1 MKKRSLL
8 LAIVA
13 IMLTAS
19 LGTTI
24 VAHAGIN
31 TNNPFGDGLI
41 KNGSISSADFITFDD
56 ETNPAITAKTGN
68 GTLLLS
74 GGTASAASVITH
86 NNAIPKSD
94 LVDGTKV
101 VIQYDIYKLGAMW
114 SQVFYVH
121 PFHNKRGLESGT
133 NYMWMRINV
142 NCVQNLTIPSG
153 AEVWINGGKIDPAD
167 FALVG
172 TDGGKHSG
180 DFGLQ
185 ANVYNAQIAKG
196 NDHCTYWLEYDI
208 TTKDLVIYGG
218 NADTNEKTAY
228 ATVKNAFTLDES
240 LENYYMN
247 FAYTQDLEMDN
258 VKIYLVNGEETKYYL
273 NCGFDSKDDYMIGGS
288 DAEADKM
295 KLVLDDRG
303 EKSSLKTYDT
313 VVRFTKPS
321 NDARITTTNKLAVDT
336 KLTKTFELD
345 ATYRLAT
352 MNAGRK
358 IGIAL
363 GLDSYRTTLDAP
375 KNGASFVYL
384 TVNEA
389 GKVILGA
396 QNIAEDG
403 TSAEIGTAVVLEGL
417 TATSDVALHI
427 EGRKNGSVDV
437 KVGEN
442 VYNFEGIKAN
452 GHVSFVQTGSGDV
465 DYSLIVANVKLTG
478 YELKENE
485 GVAQT
490 ASFDNNYI
498 STSKFTLQST
508 TAPESYL
515 TKQETSTHKAE
526 GVVTDNGK
534 IGFYGTST
542 NTRLMFKE
550 QYADFVLQFDY
561 ISEPVANRY
570 LPAGLPTSPE
580 GVPNRYSPF
589 FVLIGAENDCPELA
603 QAYAY
608 GIVEGNMTQYFWGAE
623 SLINREGKARA
634 EGGSVTVTAGMTK
647 LTANEEGAIPCYF
660 APNGTVE
667 YGKPADGALYSF
679 YNKTTRI
686 KFVVINNH
694 VAMYAAEVSAE
705 GTVGTYVKIFEDKVT
720 NSMGNV
726 GFGTDSPGWAAIDNV
741 AITPISTDAAIE
753 AGVDAVPA
761 VDLVAD
767 VAVSA
772 MENDEEP
779 KPLAKAVVTVN
790 QEEKKATWE
799 AVTGAKEYEVVVK
812 LGTETVIKKT
822 IKDTFIDLSELT
834 AEGDY
839 KIRVTAV
846 PEDEENFL
854 RSNSLEV
861 TYTVK
866 KTVAP
871 DSSSSADG
879 NSSSGSTTDGG
890 SCSSCNGFVSVGGA
904 FAMLS
909 LIGAAIVIRKS
920 RKED

>member
-68 GTLLLS
+68 GTLTFNKVAWRGALMS
-74 GGTASAASVITH
+74 H
-86 NNAIPKSD
+86 NNPIPKAD

-101 VIQYDIYKLGAMW
+101 VLQYDIYKLGAAW
-114 SQVFYVH
+114 SQEIYLA
-121 PFHNKRGLESGT
+121 PFGGLGDWSK
-133 NYMWMRINV
+133 NYLAIRILN
-142 NCVQNLTIPSG
+142 NSIIPSAG
-153 AEVWINGGKIDPAD
+153 DFPAGMEVWIKGEKVAIGPENQYGTAGGH
-167 FALVG
+167 
-172 TDGGKHSG
+172 DGE
-180 DFGLQ
+180 FGLHAAVLNEQ
-185 ANVYNAQIAKG
+185 LAKG

-208 TTKDLVIYGG
+208 TTKNLVIYGG
-218 NADTNEKTAY
+218 NADTNEKTEY
-228 ATVKNAFTLDES
+228 ATVKNAFSLDES

-247 FAYTQDLEMDN
+247 FAYSDSYEIDN
-258 VKIYLVNGEETKYYL
+258 VKIYSIKDDTQKTYL
-273 NCGFDSKDDYMIGGS
+273 NCGFNENEYMIGGS
-288 DAEADKM
+288 GEEADRH
-295 KLVLDDRG
+295 KLVLVDSG
-303 EKSSLKTYDT
+303 NASSLKTYDT
-313 VVRFTKPS
+313 LVRFTKPS

-375 KNGASFVYL
+375 KGGASFVYL

-389 GKVILGA
+389 GKVVLGA

-403 TSAEIGTAVVLEGL
+403 TSTETGTAVVLEGL

-485 GVAQT
+485 GVAKT

-508 TAPESYL
+508 TAPESYM
-515 TKQETSTHKAE
+515 TQQETSTHQAE

-570 LPAGLPTSPE
+570 LPAGLPTNAAS
-580 GVPNRYSPF
+580 VPNRYSPF
-589 FVLIGAENDCPELA
+589 FVLIGAENDCPELD

-608 GIVEGNMTQYFWGAE
+608 GIIEGNMTQYFWGAE
-623 SLINREGKARA
+623 SLINREGKSRA
-634 EGGSVTVTAGMTK
+634 EGGSVTVTAGMAK
-647 LTANEEGAIPCYF
+647 LTADEEGAIPCYF
-660 APNGTVE
+660 TPNGTVE
-667 YGKPADGALYSF
+667 YGKPADNALYSF

-705 GTVGTYVKIFEDKVT
+705 GTVGAYVKIFEDKVT

-726 GFGTDSPGWAAIDNV
+726 GFGTDAPGWAAIDNV

-822 IKDTFIDLSELT
+822 IKDTSVDLSELT
-834 AEGDY
+834 KEGEY

-866 KTVAP
+866 KAVAP
-871 DSSSSADG
+871 DSSSSTDG

>member
-56 ETNPAITAKTGN
+56 ETNPAIAAKTGN
-68 GTLLLS
+68 GTLTFNKVAWRGALMS
-74 GGTASAASVITH
+74 Q
-86 NNAIPKSD
+86 NNPIPKAD

-101 VIQYDIYKLGAMW
+101 VLQYDIYKLGTMW
-114 SQVFYVH
+114 SQSFYLSS
-121 PFHNKRGLESGT
+121 FNICGDWSR
-133 NYMWMRINV
+133 NYMTMRINV
-142 NCVQNLTIPSG
+142 NCVQGLSIPSD
-153 AEVWINGGKIDPAD
+153 AEVWIDGGKIDPAD
-167 FALVG
+167 FKLVG
-172 TDGGKHSG
+172 TEAGTHSG

-208 TTKDLVIYGG
+208 TTKNLVIYGG
-218 NADTNEKTAY
+218 NADTNEKTEY

-247 FAYTQDLEMDN
+247 FAYDDSYEIDN
-258 VKIYLVNGEETKYYL
+258 VKVYSVNGNTQKTYL
-273 NCGFDSKDDYMIGGS
+273 DCGFDSTDDYMIGGS
-288 DAEADKM
+288 SAEADRH
-295 KLVLDDRG
+295 KLVLVDSG
-303 EKSSLKTYDT
+303 NASSLKTYDT
-313 VVRFTKPS
+313 LVRFTKPS

-375 KNGASFVYL
+375 KGGASFVYL

-389 GKVILGA
+389 GKVVLGA

-403 TSAEIGTAVVLEGL
+403 TSTETGTAVVLEGL

-452 GHVSFVQTGSGDV
+452 GHVSFVQMGSGDV

-485 GVAQT
+485 GVAKT

-508 TAPESYL
+508 TAPESYM
-515 TKQETSTHKAE
+515 TQQETSTHQAE

-570 LPAGLPTSPE
+570 LPAGLPTNATS
-580 GVPNRYSPF
+580 VPNRYSPF
-589 FVLIGAENDCPELA
+589 FVLIGAENDCPELD

-608 GIVEGNMTQYFWGAE
+608 GIIEGNMTQYFWGAE

-647 LTANEEGAIPCYF
+647 LTADEEGAIPCYF
-660 APNGTVE
+660 VPNGTIE

-705 GTVGTYVKIFEDKVT
+705 GTAGTYVKIFEDKVT

-726 GFGTDSPGWAAIDNV
+726 GFGTDAPGWAAIDNV

-822 IKDTFIDLSELT
+822 IKDTSVDLSELT
-834 AEGDY
+834 KEGDY

-866 KTVAP
+866 KAVAP
-871 DSSSSADG
+871 DS
-879 NSSSGSTTDGG
+879 SSSGSTTDGG

>member
-68 GTLLLS
+68 STLSFSNVGWRGVLMS
-74 GGTASAASVITH
+74 H
-86 NNAIPKSD
+86 NTPIPKAD

-101 VIQYDIYKLGAMW
+101 VLQYDIYKIGREWYQSMYFSPFNSCGSW
-114 SQVFYVH
+114 SRNFFQANMY
-121 PFHNKRGLESGT
+121 NKAVLLAKAPE
-133 NYMWMRINV
+133 N
-142 NCVQNLTIPSG
+142 
-153 AEVWINGGKIDPAD
+153 AEVWINKEKVTPNASGQY
-167 FALVG
+167 G
-172 TDGGKHSG
+172 TVAGHSG
-180 DFGLQ
+180 EFGLHGD
-185 ANVYNAQIAKG
+185 VFNAQIAKG

-218 NADTNEKTAY
+218 NADTNEKTEY

-247 FAYTQDLEMDN
+247 FAYDDSYEIDN
-258 VKIYLVNGEETKYYL
+258 VKIYSVNGDTQKTYL
-273 NCGFDSKDDYMIGGS
+273 NCGFNENEYMIGGS
-288 DAEADKM
+288 GAEADRH
-295 KLVLDDRG
+295 KLVLVDSG
-303 EKSSLKTYDT
+303 NTSSLKTYDT
-313 VVRFTKPS
+313 LVRFTKPS

-375 KNGASFVYL
+375 KGGASFVYL

-389 GKVILGA
+389 GKVVLGA

-403 TSAEIGTAVVLEGL
+403 TSTETGTAVVLEGL

-485 GVAQT
+485 GVAKT

-515 TKQETSTHKAE
+515 TQQETSTHQAE

-570 LPAGLPTSPE
+570 LPAGLPTGVDS
-580 GVPNRYSPF
+580 VPNRYSPF
-589 FVLIGAENDCPELA
+589 FVLIGAENDCPELE

-623 SLINREGKARA
+623 SLINREGKSRA

-647 LTANEEGAIPCYF
+647 LTADEEGAIPCYF
-660 APNGTVE
+660 TPNGTVE

-726 GFGTDSPGWAAIDNV
+726 GFGTDAPGWAAIDNV

-822 IKDTFIDLSELT
+822 IKDTSVDLSELT
-834 AEGDY
+834 KEGEY

-866 KTVAP
+866 KAVAP
-871 DSSSSADG
+871 DSSSSTDG